1 MEETKKKKE
10 QAADASQ
17 KKAKNRKKLKYGSLA
32 TGITIIFV
40 AVVVLVNVVVSQ
52 LVDRYPNLKLDLTTN
67 NIYEISDETMD
78 YIKNLN
84 QKVEIGVSVEESS
97 MDGNQNYKMIKEMLD
112 KYKGYSD
119 QIEVE
124 YFDTTKDPD
133 ILNKYQEVYGAEIQA
148 GCIVVSSEQKRIV
161 W

>member
-97 MDGNQNYKMIKEMLD
+97 MDGNQN
-112 KYKGYSD
+112 
-119 QIEVE
+119 
-124 YFDTTKDPD
+124 
-133 ILNKYQEVYGAEIQA
+133 
-148 GCIVVSSEQKRIV
+148 
-161 W
+161 

>member
-1 MEETKKKKE
+1 MEETKNKE
-10 QAADASQ
+10 EQDQDDSQ
-17 KKAKNRKKLKYGSLA
+17 IKAKNSKKLKYSSLA
-32 TGITIIFV
+32 NGITNIFV

-97 MDGNQNYKMIKEMLD
+97 MDGNQNYKMITEMLD
-112 KYKGYSD
+112 KYKAYSD

-124 YFDTTKDPD
+124 YFDT
-133 ILNKYQEVYGAEIQA
+133 
-148 GCIVVSSEQKRIV
+148 R
-161 W
+161 